1 MSRMASG
8 GHASSESPAFS
19 ADRLSSVPQLGITLA
34 ARNALAGSGVL
45 QAEDLDL
52 SVCNSLSEAAQAGG
66 DRDARTAR
74 ARTAHAA
81 QAPKAPLDLIEDHL
95 TEGSYVP
102 ASRGLPDGL
111 DPRGWERPNIPGWQ
125 PSDLGNIVLKV
136 QAFQSG
142 GYECS
147 ARRLN
152 LPELARMSDGRRHH
166 GKREK
171 PAEVDPEVTKKNAK
185 RAKRN
190 VRLACKNI
198 GVDRLMTLTRR
209 ESEPAEFWDR
219 QEWAKAWDKFVR
231 LCKRAGVDL
240 VYVAVLEDHKK
251 GNHHLHV
258 ALTGHAPVNLLRQIW
273 WACCGG
279 RGMGNVDIKRR
290 RTHDRMHRT
299 AKIASYISKYIAK
312 QFEDS
317 EFNKKRYWAS
327 RQSLPDV
334 RRVIL
339 RAENVQGAL
348 LEVADLLGLDVFK
361 LTASKYS
368 FFTFPDSKGFWI
380 AYHEELATP
389 PPF

>member
-1 MSRMASG
+1 MQRIP
-8 GHASSESPAFS
+8 ESDLRNTIPECIEGAQC
-19 ADRLSSVPQLGITLA
+19 ADG
-34 ARNALAGSGVL
+34 
-45 QAEDLDL
+45 
-52 SVCNSLSEAAQAGG
+52 
-66 DRDARTAR
+66 TAR
-74 ARTAHAA
+74 RF
-81 QAPKAPLDLIEDHL
+81 LDLIEDHL
-95 TEGSYVP
+95 TEHPYTT
-102 ASRGLPDGL
+102 ASRGLPQGDVT
-111 DPRGWERPNIPGWQ
+111 GWQRPNVPGWTAS
-125 PSDLGNIVLKV
+125 PDGNLVLKI
-136 QAFQSG
+136 QSFNSG
-142 GYECS
+142 GYEASC
-147 ARRLN
+147 RRIN
-152 LPELARMSDGRRHH
+152 LPDLARMMDAPRHR

-171 PAEVDPEVTKKNAK
+171 PDEVDTEVAKKNAK
-185 RAKRN
+185 RAKRK

-209 ESEPAEFWDR
+209 ESVEAEFWNR
-219 QEWAKAWDKFVR
+219 QDWAKAWDKFVR

-258 ALTGHAPVNLLRQIW
+258 ALTGYAPVNLLRQIW

-334 RRVIL
+334 RRIIL
-339 RAENVQGAL
+339 RAENL
-348 LEVADLLGLDVFK
+348 NESLREVSEFLGLDLFAVLK
-361 LTASKYS
+361 SKYC
-368 FFTFPDSKGFWI
+368 FFQFPSGDGFWL
-380 AYHEELATP
+380 AYHDDLACA